1 MELVNVEED
10 CRRVINMVIKDYNNV
25 LVWKILDREVLKKI
39 FWVFLKNYLKLY
51 INLDVEYLNNI
62 LKVIVLI
69 YRMLLFWK

>member
-25 LVWKILDREVLKKI
+25 LVWKILDIEVLKDFLGI
-39 FWVFLKNYLKLY
+39 FMNYLKLY

>member
-25 LVWKILDREVLKKI
+25 LVWKILDIEVLKDFLGI
-39 FWVFLKNYLKLY
+39 FMNYLKLY

-62 LKVIVLI
+62 LKVIALI